1 MVKQRIKGKIFW
13 KCFDKFGSNA
23 VGGGRGFVGGERS
36 DVQKT
41 KKEKNYKKK
50 KKYEKRKKIIKKK
63 KE

>member
-36 DVQKT
+36 DVQET
-41 KKEKNYKKK
+41 
-50 KKYEKRKKIIKKK
+50 EKRKKLLKKK
-63 KE
+63 KSMKKEKKL